1 MKVEIEKMVVRG
13 NETSPCEGLLLQ
25 DAVNNMVNHPSH
37 YNQGKIETIDFIED
51 QKFDFHIGTA
61 IRYLCRAGHKWNEK
75 EDLEKAIWY
84 IQRKIDLLSAAQKE
98 EEKHD

>member
-1 MKVEIEKMVVRG
+1 MKVEIGTIVVPGADPSERNEATFYKDEPG
-13 NETSPCEGLLLQ
+13 N
-25 DAVNNMVNHPSH
+25 DMVNHPSH

-75 EDLEKAIWY
+75 EDLEKAVWY
-84 IQRKIDLLSAAQKE
+84 IQRKIDLLSAAQTE
-98 EEKHD
+98 E